1 MGCNRCSEVLQRFAQ
16 LIQAL
21 CPLWRFRALTKAR
34 LRALL
39 ESDAAVPAKAPPAE
53 CDVSKGFPA
62 SLGNRGDSEERA
74 ASGRSPNVQSGNRGS
89 SKRHAAS
96 SDSRGDS
103 RDISAFPGVRGDAGR
118 HSMLSGCRGDSM
130 EPFSSGVVGDVASSL
145 CHAGAA
151 SITVPS
157 AIGMYLPGSCKAA
170 LARSASSACNVM

>member
-39 ESDAAVPAKAPPAE
+39 ESDAAVPAEASGAD
-53 CDVSKGFPA
+53 CGVSEGFPA

-118 HSMLSGCRGDSM
+118 HSMLSGCRGDPV
-130 EPFSSGVVGDVASSL
+130 EPFSSGTAGVASSF

>member
-1 MGCNRCSEVLQRFAQ
+1 MARNRCSEVLQRFAQ

-39 ESDAAVPAKAPPAE
+39 ESDAAVPAKASGAE
-53 CDVSKGFPA
+53 YDVSKGSP
-62 SLGNRGDSEERA
+62 SSGNRGDSEEPA
-74 ASGRSPNVQSGNRGS
+74 PGRSVQSGNCGS
-89 SKRHAAS
+89 SKRRAAS

-103 RDISAFPGVRGDAGR
+103 RDVSVFPGVRGN
-118 HSMLSGCRGDSM
+118 SE
-130 EPFSSGVVGDVASSL
+130 EPAVASSSAGV
-145 CHAGAA
+145 AGAA

-157 AIGMYLPGSCKAA
+157 AVGMYLPGSRKAA